1 MRLGRVP
8 HPVSCSTR
16 LKRAVDIV
24 VATVALAVFAVPM
37 AVIAAAIRVT
47 LGAPVLFRHTRPG
60 RHGEPFTLYK
70 FRTMRD
76 DRDADG
82 NLLPDEQRVTR
93 LGGWLRSTS
102 LDELPELINVVRG
115 EMSLVGPRPLHI
127 EYLERYTPEQA
138 RRHEVRPG
146 LTGLAQVQGRNAL
159 SWEAKFALDVAYVDH
174 WSLWLDLALLA
185 RTVAAVVGRRGIN
198 PPDGG
203 VGAEPFRGTT
213 SGDDQADHRSG
224 PG

>member
-1 MRLGRVP
+1 MR
-8 HPVSCSTR
+8 SAR
-16 LKRAVDIV
+16 LKRAFDVV
-24 VATVALAVFAVPM
+24 VAGAALVATAVPM
-37 AVIAAAIRVT
+37 AVIAAAVRVT
-47 LGAPVLFRHTRPG
+47 LGAPVLFRHPRPG

-93 LGGWLRSTS
+93 LGGWLRATS

-115 EMSLVGPRPLHI
+115 DMSLVGPRPLHI

-146 LTGLAQVQGRNAL
+146 LTGLAQVHGRNTL

-185 RTVAAVVGRRGIN
+185 RTVAAVAGRRGI
-198 PPDGG
+198 DRAGR

-213 SGDDQADHRSG
+213 SDDQADHRSG
-224 PG
+224 RDRRSGRG